1 MVEEGAWMVGGGYGV
16 RVDGRIRLDW
26 HVMLIGKGVYMGSR
40 GESEEKRSL
49 KWREIRK
56 VIEEKKNNIQTH
68 ICGLYKEHKDI

>member
-16 RVDGRIRLDW
+16 GVDGRIRLDW
-26 HVMLIGKGVYMGSR
+26 HVMLIGKGVYMSSR

-56 VIEEKKNNIQTH
+56 VIEEKRTI
-68 ICGLYKEHKDI
+68 YKLI